1 MERLTWRPP
10 FAPLGPPAFLDQFAV
25 DSPPGSFV
33 CSQPRQHMDGAN
45 TAEVVLL
52 VSNEAM
58 VPEGRRRD
66 WTACIERQRATQHRV
81 EARRAAGCV
90 DSGHGTSRFAA
101 PQLPSRSQTLE
112 ARRKKSSRPFVP
124 RGTPWPWKLGGGWGE
139 LTALSMSAGGT
150 PGRPDSEETNSVDE
164 LLTRQQPL
172 GRGARGVAL
181 MGQVNCL
188 ARP

>member
-10 FAPLGPPAFLDQFAV
+10 FALLGPPAFLDQFAV

-33 CSQPRQHMDGAN
+33 CSQPRQHVDGAN

-90 DSGHGTSRFAA
+90 DSGHGTSRFVA
-101 PQLPSRSQTLE
+101 P
-112 ARRKKSSRPFVP
+112 SSRVVP
-124 RGTPWPWKLGGGWGE
+124 NPWRRGEKKALDRLFPAGPPGLGSLVAAGVSSPPCPCVPGGHLAGRI
-139 LTALSMSAGGT
+139 LKKQTRLMS
-150 PGRPDSEETNSVDE
+150 
-164 LLTRQQPL
+164 
-172 GRGARGVAL
+172 
-181 MGQVNCL
+181 C
-188 ARP
+188 